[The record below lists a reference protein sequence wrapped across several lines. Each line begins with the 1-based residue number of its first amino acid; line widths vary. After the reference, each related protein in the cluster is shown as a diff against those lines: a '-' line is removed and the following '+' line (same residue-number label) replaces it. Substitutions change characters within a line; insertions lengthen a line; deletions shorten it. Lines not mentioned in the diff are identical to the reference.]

1 MIRKENAIERALQD
15 TADAMCLA
23 AKTAPKACGKDSVEV
38 VVLEQEEIRHLCV
51 QMRRIAETEEGKR
64 AIMARNAALLEN
76 CTAVVLIGS
85 KRSCRA
91 LNCGYCGHSSCAQAI
106 KAGAHCAY
114 DDIDLGIAVGSA
126 ASVAANR
133 RADNRVLYSA
143 GYAAMTLH
151 LMGEQV
157 SSIIAIPLT
166 ADARNRFFV
175 RGIS

>member
-64 AIMARNAALLEN
+64 AIMARDAALLEN

-133 RADNRVLYSA
+133 RNRP
-143 GYAAMTLH
+143 AAKAR
-151 LMGEQV
+151 GR
-157 SSIIAIPLT
+157 IAEFQQ
-166 ADARNRFFV
+166 RFFPRAFHSE
-175 RGIS
+175 RGIFH